1 MAELF
6 TPRRASGTIPMSA
19 VPTAGWNAWLK
30 RQPKPTKTW
39 LQATDFRPERG
50 RVALVPDKAGKIG
63 RVVLGLG
70 DRPDLWAFA
79 AVPGK
84 VPPGRYAFDDTLPA
98 TSAEAAALGWGLA
111 DYRFDRYRTPS
122 EPHRTRTLV
131 WPAGIDKAGVE
142 RMLGAIALGRD
153 LINTPAEDLGP
164 AELADA
170 MSALGK
176 RHGAKV
182 TVIRGDALLEKGY
195 PAIHIVGR
203 GSERAPCLVDL
214 RWGPA
219 KAPKVTLVGKG
230 VCFDT
235 GGYDLKNSAG
245 MRLMKKDMGGAASVL
260 ALADLV
266 MGAGLPVRLRVL
278 VPAVENSV
286 SGRAYRPGDVIST
299 RKGKRVEIGNTDAE
313 GRVILCDALTEADS
327 EDPELLLDF
336 ATLTGAARVALGTE
350 LPALFCDDDALCDDV
365 LAAGRELDDPMW
377 RMPLHTP
384 YRRHLDSKIADLNNV
399 ASVGTGGAITAA
411 LYLKEF
417 VSAKRRW
424 AHVDTMAWMS
434 SSKPGR
440 PEGGDVFGVRAFFS
454 VLATRYGSGT

>member
-6 TPRRASGTIPMSA
+6 TARRGSAAIPISA
-19 VPTAGWNAWLK
+19 VPSSGWDAWLK
-30 RQPKPTKTW
+30 RQPKPSKTW
-39 LQATDFRPERG
+39 LTATGFRPEKG
-50 RVALVPDKAGKIG
+50 RVALVPDRAGKIG

-70 DRPDLWAFA
+70 DGPDVWAFA

-84 VPPGRYAFDDTLPA
+84 VPAGRYAFDDTLPS

-122 EPHRTRTLV
+122 EPHRPRTLV
-131 WPAGIDKAGVE
+131 WPAGIDKSGVE
-142 RMLGAIALGRD
+142 RMLGAIGMGRD

-164 AELADA
+164 SELADA
-170 MSALGK
+170 MRELGK

-195 PAIHIVGR
+195 PAIHVVGR
-203 GSERAPCLVDL
+203 GSEREPCLVDL
-214 RWGPA
+214 HWGAP

-245 MRLMKKDMGGAASVL
+245 MRLMKKDMGGAASVM

-327 EDPELLLDF
+327 EDPELLVDF

-350 LPALFCDDDALCDDV
+350 LPALFCDDDALCDEV
-365 LAAGRELDDPMW
+365 LAAGRALHDPMW
-377 RMPLHTP
+377 RMPLHAP
-384 YRRHLDSKIADLNNV
+384 YRRQLESKIADLNNV
-399 ASVGTGGAITAA
+399 SSAATGGAITAA

-424 AHVDTMAWMS
+424 AHIDTMAWMS
-434 SSKPGR
+434 SSRPGR
-440 PEGGDVFGVRAFFS
+440 PEGGEIFGVRAFFS
-454 VLATRYGSGT
+454 VLQARYGGA